1 MAWRMTSERVALGTA
16 RTRTPS
22 CIRDGAAHAP
32 GCNERFGGPIS
43 GEKKLDSPLKPFNI
57 NFR

>member
-1 MAWRMTSERVALGTA
+1 MAWMTAERISLGTA
-16 RTRTPS
+16 RTRSTS
-22 CIRDGAAHAP
+22 SIREGASDAP

-43 GEKKLDSPLKPFNI
+43 GEKKLDTPLKPFNI